1 MVGGKKFEDP
11 GCILSVLRIEIPL
24 TFTFTFTMSL
34 SLEFVKITV
43 KLLLY

>member
-1 MVGGKKFEDP
+1 MVGGEKFEDP

-24 TFTFTFTMSL
+24 TFTFTMSL